1 MNTVLFE
8 NKLYVEERKE
18 WTLVHIRLHE
28 KEKSVARRWYTSP
41 WRPCIDWC
49 EKRFGCRN
57 MNYLPMVWCYNG
69 GGEFEFQNEEDAVL
83 FALRWA

>member
-8 NKLYVEERKE
+8 NKLYAEERKE
-18 WTLVHIRLHE
+18 WISVHIRLHE
-28 KEKSVARRWYTSP
+28 KEKAIGLARYQHTSP

-49 EKRFGCRN
+49 KERFGYAN
-57 MNYLPMVWCYNG
+57 GLPMIWCYNG